1 MMNCKAL
8 AQRLGLEEEEYLE
21 LLELFVETTGSNLA
35 KLQGGLDARDSRQ
48 VLEAA
53 HTIKGASANLG
64 LAAIAEVAKAVE
76 EKARQNSLEGAVQAA
91 QSIKGQCEQ
100 IAHELK
106 GI

>member
-1 MMNCKAL
+1 MDCKEL

-35 KLQGGLDARDSRQ
+35 KLHGGLDACDSRQ

-53 HTIKGASANLG
+53 HTIKGSSANLG
-64 LAAIAEVAKAVE
+64 LTGIAEVAREVE
-76 EKARQNSLEGAVQAA
+76 EKARQNSLSGAVEAA

-106 GI
+106 SS

>member
-1 MMNCKAL
+1 MNCKEL

-21 LLELFVETTGSNLA
+21 LLELFVETTGPNLA
-35 KLQGGLDARDSRQ
+35 KLQGGLDACDSRQ

-53 HTIKGASANLG
+53 HTIKGSSANLG
-64 LAAIAEVAKAVE
+64 LAAIAEVAKEIE
-76 EKARQNSLEGAVQAA
+76 EKARHNSLQGAAEAA

-106 GI
+106 SS

>member
-1 MMNCKAL
+1 MDCKAL
-8 AQRLGLEEEEYLE
+8 AQRLGLEKEEYLE

-35 KLQGGLDARDSRQ
+35 KLHNGLDACDSRQ

-53 HTIKGASANLG
+53 HTIKGSSANLG
-64 LAAIAEVAKAVE
+64 LTAIAEVAREVE
-76 EKARQNSLEGAVQAA
+76 EKARQKSLAGAGEAA

-106 GI
+106 SS